1 MMHCRCSH
9 YRYSWLAWR
18 APVFHAAKRGSHA
31 KARNW
36 KFLVNLRNL
45 SRIHFRLTGEGRVTK
60 LDSSILLY
68 EKIVE
73 SLRFG
78 IQVAD
83 KAMREPRRCCRM
95 RRGLASPSV
104 FRIVR

>member
-1 MMHCRCSH
+1 M
-9 YRYSWLAWR
+9 
-18 APVFHAAKRGSHA
+18 
-31 KARNW
+31 
-36 KFLVNLRNL
+36 
-45 SRIHFRLTGEGRVTK
+45 TK